1 MKKDVNTKANTI
13 VEKQFFAAI
22 NQTTEIIIPSATE
35 ELARGRD
42 REFISYGKDNRFPD
56 YLWSLYEDVPTLA
69 AIVNGTADYATGE
82 GVICNV
88 KGFDIQMNSKG
99 ETIEEIMAKC
109 MIDKMVFG
117 GYYLSI
123 IRDRAGKVA
132 EVYHIDYRNVRTDKK
147 NEVFFYSEDWSK
159 KSTGRVDTIL
169 YPKFL
174 YNVDQPASILFV
186 KGKSNRDVY
195 TKPIYYP
202 SLVACEIERKINK
215 FHLNSISNG
224 FSASYMINFNNG
236 QPTDEIKEEIEK
248 NINKK
253 FAGSE
258 NAGRI
263 MLTFNSDK
271 DHSTTVLP
279 FDIKDFGEKYT
290 KLASRSKEQI
300 SISFGCNLNLFG
312 NTTENLGFNSEEYKS
327 SFLLYNKTRILP
339 LQNEFSMVMDK
350 IFGQD
355 NTITIEPFIIDF
367 EGNKEDKEVL

>member
-1 MKKDVNTKANTI
+1 M
-13 VEKQFFAAI
+13 
-22 NQTTEIIIPSATE
+22 
-35 ELARGRD
+35 
-42 REFISYGKDNRFPD
+42 
-56 YLWSLYEDVPTLA
+56 
-69 AIVNGTADYATGE
+69 
-82 GVICNV
+82 
-88 KGFDIQMNSKG
+88 
-99 ETIEEIMAKC
+99 
-109 MIDKMVFG
+109 
-117 GYYLSI
+117 
-123 IRDRAGKVA
+123 
-132 EVYHIDYRNVRTDKK
+132 
-147 NEVFFYSEDWSK
+147 
-159 KSTGRVDTIL
+159 
-169 YPKFL
+169 
-174 YNVDQPASILFV
+174 
-186 KGKSNRDVY
+186 
-195 TKPIYYP
+195 
-202 SLVACEIERKINK
+202 
-215 FHLNSISNG
+215 NSISNG

-350 IFGQD
+350 IFGQE
-355 NTITIEPFIIDF
+355 NAITIEPFIIDF